1 MTLQKTTDTET
12 FAVRAE
18 LSENVQNVGGVLLV
32 AFFRQITQI
41 IVIQT
46 VYDVLHVLDKNETNH
61 TYCYFGLC
69 CCIFKP
75 GTNYTD

>member
-1 MTLQKTTDTET
+1 MTSQKTTDTET
-12 FAVRAE
+12 IAGSAE

-46 VYDVLHVLDKNETNH
+46 VYDVLHVLDKNETKH
-61 TYCYFGLC
+61 T
-69 CCIFKP
+69 
-75 GTNYTD
+75 